1 MDRRERW
8 RVGVVAGVV
17 SVALAAAAAC
27 GGPSGPDPADSDP
40 GLTTAEQWFAN
51 FYSAQRQGVINLR
64 PFLDPDV
71 VLDHRGLTRGEVV
84 VGQDAVLAYLGTQWS
99 PALRV
104 RTPAAPVYLSRV
116 GVVELA
122 LVTPTNSNAFH
133 GVFIEQFGARGIT
146 SEQYAGSELSWGRS
160 QADDVRRSEM
170 HELAGEYIAA
180 WSSADGNA
188 VQDLYAPDATA
199 TDDLATVQ
207 AAGMT
212 QIGTLAQA
220 DVAAGGL
227 PGVTL
232 DSLPDFAGP
241 ADFAAGQPTWRD
253 DPPPLET
260 QILLVTV
267 DNGGGCPGHL
277 AIVLDLDADGRIT
290 GERRH
295 HRVDDLVRCAGGVLQ
310 AGWWDE
316 VTVPPAVTIELTG
329 TLDVAGHE
337 VQVFNGTEGLDGLVE
352 WAFGRFTAAGLPTP
366 VVNSVTFLEG
376 RTDKCDELVGLIA
389 DREVTLCFQT
399 AICVGDLCDRWTD
412 AARTTTLHEL
422 AHAWIDDHV
431 STDTRKAF
439 LELAGLESW
448 ASADVAW
455 GDRGVELAA
464 STMAWGLLDVESSV
478 NPKLG
483 ARTCAELTELF
494 RLLVGGRAQ
503 PYPTC
508 PPAP

>member
-1 MDRRERW
+1 MGQRGRW

-17 SVALAAAAAC
+17 SVALAAATAC
-27 GGPSGPDPADSDP
+27 GGPSGPDPADSGP
-40 GLTTAEQWFAN
+40 SFTTAEQWFAN
-51 FYSAQRQGVINLR
+51 YYSAQRQGVINLP

-71 VLDHRGLTRGEVV
+71 VLDHRGLARGEVV
-84 VGQDAVLAYLGTQWS
+84 VGQDAALAYLGTQWS

-104 RTPAAPVYLSRV
+104 RTPAAAVYLSRV
-116 GVVELA
+116 GAVEVA
-122 LVTPTNSNAFH
+122 LISPTNSDEFH
-133 GVFIEQFGARGIT
+133 GVFIEQFGAGGIT
-146 SEQYAGSELSWGRS
+146 SEQYAGSELSWRRS
-160 QADDVRRSEM
+160 QADDVRRSQM
-170 HELAGEYIAA
+170 HERAVEYVAA
-180 WSSADGNA
+180 WSSADGSA
-188 VQDLYAPDATA
+188 VQNLYTADATA
-199 TDDLATVQ
+199 TDDLATVR
-207 AAGMT
+207 ASGAGR
-212 QIGTLAQA
+212 IGTLAQA

-232 DSLPDFAGP
+232 DSLPDFGGP
-241 ADFAAGQPTWRD
+241 ADFATGKPTWRD

-260 QILLVTV
+260 QVLLVTV
-267 DNGGGCPGHL
+267 DDDSGCPGHL
-277 AIVLDLDADGRIT
+277 AIVLDLDADGRIVA
-290 GERRH
+290 ENRH
-295 HRVDDLVRCAGGVLQ
+295 HRVDDLVRCTGGALPV
-310 AGWWDE
+310 GWWDQ
-316 VTVPPAVTIELTG
+316 VTVPPAVTVELTG
-329 TLDVAGHE
+329 TLNVAGHE

-366 VVNSVTFLEG
+366 VVNSVTFLDG

-412 AARTTTLHEL
+412 AARTTALHEL

-431 STDTRKAF
+431 STDARKDF
-439 LELAGLESW
+439 LALAGLESW

-464 STMAWGLLDVESSV
+464 STLAWGLLDVESIL

-483 ARTCAELTELF
+483 PHTCEELTELF
-494 RLLVGGRAQ
+494 GLLVGGQAH

-508 PPAP
+508 TPAP